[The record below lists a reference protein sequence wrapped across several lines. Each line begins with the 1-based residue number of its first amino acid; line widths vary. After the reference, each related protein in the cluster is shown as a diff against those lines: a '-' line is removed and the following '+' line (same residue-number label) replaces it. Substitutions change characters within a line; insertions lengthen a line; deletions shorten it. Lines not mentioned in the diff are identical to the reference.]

1 MRYSPEEAAFLA
13 LAPEVTRAIHDLVVE
28 LGGSFSA
35 EHGIGQLKVSELERY
50 EDPTAL
56 ALMRR
61 IKNAIDPHNLMNPG
75 KVIRPYPD
83 KT

>member
-1 MRYSPEEAAFLA
+1 VA
-13 LAPEVTRAIHDLVVE
+13 E

-35 EHGIGQLKVSELERY
+35 EHGIGQSKVSELERY

-61 IKNAIDPHNLMNPG
+61 IKSAIDPHNLMNPG
-75 KVIRPYPD
+75 KVIRPHPD